1 MLRFRVLNLYI
12 ITTHCHADTVLIKLV
27 HFPFLCQILVPICPL
42 CAVLMGGIGPISLN
56 RSLSL
61 SPPKI
66 VLHPSISLPSH
77 TLSHL
82 SHSLPC
88 AFRFCLLFG
97 PLFAFELSLLS
108 TLFLSCPPL
117 PPSFPPANC
126 WSVLAIFI
134 LFFLSQFCEE
144 EFKMMSFCFCSVRDC
159 MVIDAQEEPR
169 IRKSQYVSV

>member
-27 HFPFLCQILVPICPL
+27 HFPFLCQILPL

-108 TLFLSCPPL
+108 MLFLSCPP
-117 PPSFPPANC
+117 FPHHFLLLIAGAY
-126 WSVLAIFI
+126 WL
-134 LFFLSQFCEE
+134 FLSSSSCH
-144 EFKMMSFCFCSVRDC
+144 SFVK
-159 MVIDAQEEPR
+159 
-169 IRKSQYVSV
+169 KSLK